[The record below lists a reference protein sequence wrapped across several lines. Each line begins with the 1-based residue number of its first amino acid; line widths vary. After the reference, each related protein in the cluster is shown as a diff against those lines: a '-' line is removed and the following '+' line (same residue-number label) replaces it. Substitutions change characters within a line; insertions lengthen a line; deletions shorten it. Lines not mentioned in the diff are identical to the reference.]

1 MGLNAKLVVVG
12 GEVKTTELKLRL
24 PSTIGRA
31 RGTSIVLQHP
41 LVSRQHCEIFEA
53 DGHLRVRDL
62 GSLNGTFVNN
72 ERITSDVLL
81 PPGEL
86 LTVGSVTFRAVYEP
100 LASAEK
106 SDGSGTSS
114 AKTKTGTIESLP
126 VGKGSEPVEA
136 AEPVAQE
143 EPEVKEEMT
152 LEASGDYSGLL
163 DSGEIPP
170 LDDGDDELESRPPLF
185 QLASAEPA
193 KPAPAAKPAAVAPP
207 MATPVAAKGAAPI
220 EAKPP
225 AAAPASSKPN
235 FAALAND
242 DTTKSAP
249 AVPKASPPSPW
260 GDVEEPEAKED
271 EEDDDFNNFLKNLK

>member
-53 DGHLRVRDL
+53 DGQLRVRDL

-100 LASAEK
+100 LAAPEK
-106 SDGSGTSS
+106 SDGSGASG

-126 VGKGSEPVEA
+126 VGKESEPVA
-136 AEPVAQE
+136 AADPAAQE
-143 EPEVKEEMT
+143 EPEIKEEMT
-152 LEASGDYSGLL
+152 LEASGDYTGLL

-207 MATPVAAKGAAPI
+207 MATPVAAKGPAST

-225 AAAPASSKPN
+225 AAAPASNKPN

-249 AVPKASPPSPW
+249 AVPKAGPPSPW
-260 GDVEEPEAKED
+260 GDIEEPEAKED

>member
-1 MGLNAKLVVVG
+1 MGLHAKLVVVG
-12 GEVKTTELKLRL
+12 GDVKTTELKLRL

-100 LASAEK
+100 LGSAEK
-106 SDGSGTSS
+106 SDGTGTSGV
-114 AKTKTGTIESLP
+114 KTKTGTIESLP
-126 VGKGSEPVEA
+126 VGKASEPVETV
-136 AEPVAQE
+136 EPVAQP
-143 EPEVKEEMT
+143 EPEAKEEVT
-152 LEASGDYSGLL
+152 LEASGDYTGLL

-193 KPAPAAKPAAVAPP
+193 KPAPAAKPAAAP
-207 MATPVAAKGAAPI
+207 MATPVAAKAAT
-220 EAKPP
+220 PP
-225 AAAPASSKPN
+225 AAAPASNKPN

-249 AVPKASPPSPW
+249 ALPKASPPSPW

>member
-100 LASAEK
+100 LAAPEK
-106 SDGSGTSS
+106 SDGSGASG

-126 VGKGSEPVEA
+126 VGKESEPVA
-136 AEPVAQE
+136 AADPAAQE
-143 EPEVKEEMT
+143 EPEIKEEMT
-152 LEASGDYSGLL
+152 LEASGDYTGLL

-207 MATPVAAKGAAPI
+207 MATSVAAKGGAST

-225 AAAPASSKPN
+225 AAAPASNKPN

-249 AVPKASPPSPW
+249 AVPKAGPPSPW
-260 GDVEEPEAKED
+260 GDIEEPEAKED